1 MLRPAALT
9 LPRAHRTIMVEMENT
24 VHVQAKLLWKW
35 GRGPSG
41 RYVAVCDVIGQTV
54 EAKHFEE
61 LLETMH
67 EALDSTFRDLLSSG
81 DLEKFLRS
89 HGWKTPDLPAP
100 QKRQKVRFDVPFDLR
115 GVRARDLEEAL
126 R

>member
-1 MLRPAALT
+1 MK
-9 LPRAHRTIMVEMENT
+9 NT

-35 GRGPSG
+35 GRTKSG
-41 RYVAVCDVIGQTV
+41 NYVAACDALAQTV
-54 EAKHFEE
+54 QAEKFDQ

-67 EALDSTFRDLLSSG
+67 EALDSTFRELMASG
-81 DLEKFLRS
+81 DLDTFLRERRWS
-89 HGWKTPDLPAP
+89 SPDLPDA
-100 QKRQKVRFDVPFDLR
+100 QARKNVRFDVPFDLK